1 MKLAKIAIC
10 RLHNQK
16 ICLFLLLGLAV
27 VTWTAAWAKNVSIWT
42 LSIVADVKLPPHV
55 SISAPIDQ

>member
-27 VTWTAAWAKNVSIWT
+27 VTWTAAWAKNVSI
-42 LSIVADVKLPPHV
+42 
-55 SISAPIDQ
+55 